1 MMSKLALVLALSV
14 VASLAVLDV
23 MPAAAES
30 AVDEAAFGAGAVLG
44 TVLYAPLKTGFCL
57 AGGLT
62 SGMSWPF
69 GGMRTAERIATAA
82 CGGTWAITPQ
92 VLKGREALRFMGGD
106 AEPLVQAR
114 Q

>member
-1 MMSKLALVLALSV
+1 MMNKLAVVLALSV

-30 AVDEAAFGAGAVLG
+30 AADEAVFGAGAVLG

-69 GGMRTAERIATAA
+69 GGAQTAERIATAA

-92 VLKGREALRFMGGD
+92 VLKRREPVRFIGGD